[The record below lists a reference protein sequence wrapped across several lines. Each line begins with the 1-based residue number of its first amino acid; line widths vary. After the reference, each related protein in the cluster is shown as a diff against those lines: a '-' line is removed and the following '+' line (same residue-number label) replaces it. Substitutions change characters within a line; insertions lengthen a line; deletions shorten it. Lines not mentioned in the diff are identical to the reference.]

1 VHESGLA
8 LSDAQ
13 LRVMVVPL
21 LAMLELRH
29 RELRRVA
36 ASCDAWRECCSALSS
51 GGASG
56 GAEGLT
62 TSGSAPAPARFARN
76 ARGLSFYRATFV
88 HAVL

>member
-1 VHESGLA
+1 MLSLEALHESGLA

-56 GAEGLT
+56 AGGAEGLT
-62 TSGSAPAPARFARN
+62 TSGSAP
-76 ARGLSFYRATFV
+76 
-88 HAVL
+88 

>member
-1 VHESGLA
+1 MVAPPSVLGVSFESNIVPSLAVMQSRLA

-62 TSGSAPAPARFARN
+62 TSGSAP
-76 ARGLSFYRATFV
+76 
-88 HAVL
+88 